1 MLLCVRARVC
11 ACLFSLPSLTAP
23 SFGSRIPAVW
33 GWVRVLCKNTSA
45 LHCWAISSPT
55 ASSLPFG
62 PQWDLDWFC
71 NLGSMSGAAVNR
83 VPFWYWAMCL
93 DTTNY
98 MLESTF
104 IFLYRGTSVLASIV
118 SRLICIPTN
127 TVWTS
132 LSASLLMGFLFFN
145 NAGLLFVFLS
155 SLCSLD
161 MSPVGWMAGTLL

>member
-1 MLLCVRARVC
+1 MCVRTCVPVYSPC
-11 ACLFSLPSLTAP
+11 LPSMPP
-23 SFGSRIPAVW
+23 SLGSRIPAVW

-62 PQWDLDWFC
+62 PQWDLDWFY
-71 NLGSMSGAAVNR
+71 NLDSIWCHSKQSPPFVLGN
-83 VPFWYWAMCL
+83 VPGYHQLYARE
-93 DTTNY
+93 Y
-98 MLESTF
+98 F
-104 IFLYRGTSVLASIV
+104 IFLYWGTSVLVSIV

-127 TVWTS
+127 TVWTP

-145 NAGLLFVFLS
+145 NAGLLLDFLS
-155 SLCSLD
+155 SLCSFD